1 MSSHTVKAFFI
12 LIVFSKI
19 LGIFEK
25 LAFHFA
31 ALLFCGSQI
40 SPFRPWR
47 GFIYT
52 YSSSFTFQSSKTRHT
67 VAIWTFTFHNK
78 SGFVMVIFKVKF
90 KPAYRPVSWTFLPEN
105 SNLLYS
111 FYLYFLQELSNPLLF
126 GHSPMTWHI
135 QVAIWCKNETPTF
148 QPFRNSSNCVNFD
161 NSCKK
166 EKKNESNRSEFS
178 DQKVYDTGLYAGLK
192 FAFKITFTEPDF
204 LWNVNV
210 QIAME
215 VLE

>member
-148 QPFRNSSNCVNFD
+148 QPFWNSSNCVQKAVDLTTPAKHRRKMSIIDLNFQIKKIMILT
-161 NSCKK
+161 CK
-166 EKKNESNRSEFS
+166 
-178 DQKVYDTGLYAGLK
+178 L
-192 FAFKITFTEPDF
+192 P
-204 LWNVNV
+204 WNLPSKSPS
-210 QIAME
+210 QSLIFCEM
-215 VLE
+215 

>member
-90 KPAYRPVSWTFLPEN
+90 KPAYRPVSWTFWSEN
-105 SNLLYS
+105 SDLLCS
-111 FYLYFLQELSNPLLF
+111 FSFYFLQELSNSLPFAHIYCYFKKVEMLESHFCIKLQLEYVMSLESVQKAVDLTTPAKNRRKISLVNLNFQIKRFMILACTLVWNLPSKSPLQSLIF
-126 GHSPMTWHI
+126 CEM
-135 QVAIWCKNETPTF
+135 
-148 QPFRNSSNCVNFD
+148 
-161 NSCKK
+161 
-166 EKKNESNRSEFS
+166 
-178 DQKVYDTGLYAGLK
+178 
-192 FAFKITFTEPDF
+192 
-204 LWNVNV
+204 
-210 QIAME
+210 
-215 VLE
+215 